1 MRNLMI
7 KYTVFA
13 LGGATFRQNGDNM
26 NYIDIHCHILSGVD
40 DGAQSDAEMYTMLD
54 EAYADGTRTICFT
67 PHYNPAYFGE
77 THARSAAAYSR
88 ALEYVREHYPDMTLY
103 IGNELFYYDGCVNAL
118 IGGECRTMNGTRYVL
133 VDFPFDASFGY
144 IYSALRELISSG
156 YLPVFAHVERYDCV
170 KPPFR
175 NLTELREM
183 GVVIQINSTS
193 LRGDWGR
200 GIQKK
205 TVKLLRRHIP
215 QILASDAHGGDVRH
229 PRLGDC
235 AEQIKTICDETYAD
249 DLLRKNPL
257 KIIGIK

>member
-1 MRNLMI
+1 MH
-7 KYTVFA
+7 
-13 LGGATFRQNGDNM
+13 
-26 NYIDIHCHILSGVD
+26 YIDIHCHMLGGVD
-40 DGAQSDAEMYTMLD
+40 DGARDDAEMFEMLD

-67 PHYNPAYFGE
+67 PHYNPSYFGD
-77 THARSAAAYSR
+77 TRTRSDAAYGR
-88 ALEYVREHYPDMTLY
+88 ALKYVGERYPDMQLY

-118 IGGECRTMNGTRYVL
+118 LGGECRTMNGTRYVL
-133 VDFPFDASFGY
+133 VDFSFDTPFVY
-144 IYSALRELISSG
+144 IHSALRELLSSG
-156 YLPVFAHVERYDCV
+156 YLPVFAHVERYECV

-229 PRLGDC
+229 PRLSGC
-235 AEQIKTICDETYAD
+235 AEQIRAICDEAYAD
-249 DLLRKNPL
+249 ALLRSNPS